1 MRVLITGSSRG
12 IGRACAELF
21 LAHGM
26 EVYGLDILPASI
38 EHPLYTHIEADVR
51 QPESF
56 PELDIEILVNNAGV
70 QNSEDDIEVN
80 LRGVI
85 NVTERYAIGNP
96 DLKAVV
102 NIGSA
107 SAHTGSE
114 FPVYAASKGG
124 LIAYTKNVA
133 GRVAPHATCNSIDPG
148 GVRTELNNPVMDDP
162 LLWNEIMKLTPLKRW
177 AEPSEI
183 AEWVYFV
190 AVVNRFMTGQ
200 NLLIDGGEAGA
211 SNFIWPEN

>member
-1 MRVLITGSSRG
+1 MAYTFNDEN
-12 IGRACAELF
+12 AKQA
-21 LAHGM
+21 
-26 EVYGLDILPASI
+26 I
-38 EHPLYTHIEADVR
+38 ESG

-133 GRVAPHATCNSIDPG
+133 GRVAPHATCNG
-148 GVRTELNNPVMDDP
+148 
-162 LLWNEIMKLTPLKRW
+162 
-177 AEPSEI
+177 
-183 AEWVYFV
+183 
-190 AVVNRFMTGQ
+190 
-200 NLLIDGGEAGA
+200 
-211 SNFIWPEN
+211 